1 MPKKTGICINI
12 GGRCSK
18 ALGKELQ
25 TVEATNFVCEEC
37 GRELKE
43 KKAVPIGPNP
53 KPIIIIVAAVLSIV
67 AAFFGIRYWLSR
79 DVAITPSSVEV
90 VEKVLHASKD
100 DMQKDNSHEE
110 DTTIYNQQALAPD
123 SESNIVAPSD
133 ESIQGAHET
142 EIVKKVDVAEVPLY
156 TYEGDMQNDKPH
168 GNGTM
173 IFISEGVVPGSK
185 DNIVARPGE
194 YAQGKWVN
202 GEVNLV
208 TLYQKDGNR
217 VIITHK

>member
-100 DMQKDNSHEE
+100 DM
-110 DTTIYNQQALAPD
+110 
-123 SESNIVAPSD
+123 
-133 ESIQGAHET
+133 
-142 EIVKKVDVAEVPLY
+142 
-156 TYEGDMQNDKPH
+156 
-168 GNGTM
+168 
-173 IFISEGVVPGSK
+173 
-185 DNIVARPGE
+185 
-194 YAQGKWVN
+194 
-202 GEVNLV
+202 
-208 TLYQKDGNR
+208 
-217 VIITHK
+217 